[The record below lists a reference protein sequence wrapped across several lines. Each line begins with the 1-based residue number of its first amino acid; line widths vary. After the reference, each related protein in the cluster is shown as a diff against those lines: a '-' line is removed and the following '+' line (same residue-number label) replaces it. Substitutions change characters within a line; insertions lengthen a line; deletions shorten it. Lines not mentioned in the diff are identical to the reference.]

1 MGIAE
6 QPGRRPWIGDANRS
20 NRETPQRKPTESAGL
35 LELVE
40 AIADLRRR
48 MDLAEALLAK
58 VTINA
63 VAGNTGNMSPDS
75 LLDSLPRSRLTP
87 AEKQRR
93 YRLRKAGKLPE

>member
-58 VTINA
+58 VTINT
-63 VAGNTGNMSPDS
+63 VPGNTGNS